1 MDAETTG
8 PNADQIA
15 YWNSEAGR
23 KWADNQERM
32 DGNFA
37 ELTQAAV
44 AFAAV
49 APGMRVVD
57 VGCGCGGT
65 TLMLA
70 EATGGAGSVL
80 GVDVSRPM
88 LDVAQHRAADMPRIT
103 LTLADA
109 ATHPFPADGIDLLFS
124 RFGVMFFDDP
134 PVAFA
139 NMRRGMAK
147 AGRVA
152 FVCWRTMSDNPFF
165 LVPWLAVKPFLP
177 PQPSPD
183 PTAPGPFAFADP
195 DRVRTIL
202 QTAGFHDIVLARHD
216 LTLHMGTLERA
227 LDGAMKIGPASRALN
242 ELDGAARAEAVDAID
257 QALRTCLVD
266 DQVQLG
272 ASVWLVSAKT

>member
-1 MDAETTG
+1 MDTEATG

-15 YWNSEAGR
+15 YWNSEAAR
-23 KWADNQERM
+23 KWANDQERM
-32 DGNFA
+32 DANFA
-37 ELTQAAV
+37 ELTRVAV

-70 EATGGAGSVL
+70 EATGEAGSAL

-88 LDVAQHRAADMPRIT
+88 LDVARLRAADMPRIS

-134 PVAFA
+134 PAAFA
-139 NMRRGMAK
+139 NMRRGMAA

-165 LVPWLAVKPFLP
+165 LVPWLAAKPFLP
-177 PQPSPD
+177 PQPPPD

-202 QTAGFHDIVLARHD
+202 QAAGFHDVVLTRHD
-216 LTLHMGTLERA
+216 LTLHMGRLERA
-227 LDGAMKIGPASRALN
+227 LDGATRIGPAARAMG
-242 ELDGAARAEAVDAID
+242 ELDGAARAGAVGAIEA
-257 QALRTCLVD
+257 ALRTCLVD
-266 DQVQLG
+266 GQVQLG
-272 ASVWLVSAKT
+272 ASIWLVSAKV